1 MPPSVLLRR
10 HYRTIVVILTG
21 ALAAAVSVLLGPGMS
36 PIDGLVY
43 DFSLTL
49 TSKRP
54 GTAAEPVAIVALD
67 SESLAAPELA
77 ATPRALFAPVWAKL
91 VDGLAKSDV
100 KAIGFDIIFA
110 YSANRFS
117 GVDAAHDQPFLAA
130 LHEARERVVLART
143 AKLAPAFPFI
153 AAIFD
158 PATDSGKRDP
168 AGLAYVELSPD
179 ADGVQR
185 RVAAALRTTDGA
197 TLPGMATA
205 LLARAKGPPMPA
217 EVLLAPS
224 RPLEAMPTYRL
235 IDVLRCLDADP
246 RAVRQTFAGKI
257 VLVGTTL
264 SDEDRKR
271 TPDRFMPPPSAGDAS
286 GGGCHLVRAGGSDWS
301 SRTVPGVFAHAAAV
315 EQVLTGNLVRP
326 LSVSAGA
333 IVAASYGV
341 AGAVMGFA
349 FTPWIAAA
357 AATLLALGLFAA
369 ALVALPL
376 GFWIPLVVPA
386 GAGASG
392 MILAYLA
399 RFVVEE
405 RRRRRVQ
412 RAFNHYLAPSI
423 VSRLA
428 DSDSELRLGGERREV
443 TVMFADLSGFTA
455 LSGRL
460 GPEELTSLTN
470 AYLGLLVREVEVT
483 NGYVDKFI
491 GDAVMAVWGA
501 PPADPDHAAHAAQ
514 AALAGF
520 AAVNAAKAEADAK
533 GLPSYSVKMG
543 LNSGPAV
550 IGNVGAPGRYNY
562 TAIGETV
569 NVAAR
574 LESVPNDYSCRI
586 VVGPATAAAIADRYV
601 VCELDWV
608 QVKGKAEPIAI
619 YDLLAARTGED
630 QAECRY
636 SLDYAAALALYR
648 QGDFAAA
655 EATWRALDYPHPTS
669 EPATPPVVMAMRCAE
684 LKAAPPAKWD
694 GIFVKATK

>member
-1 MPPSVLLRR
+1 MPLLGLLRR
-10 HYRTIVVILTG
+10 RYRTIVVIFAG
-21 ALAAAVSVLLGPGMS
+21 ALAAAGSVLLGHGMS
-36 PIDGLVY
+36 PLDGLLY

-54 GTAAEPVAIVALD
+54 GTAGEPVAIVALD
-67 SESLAAPELA
+67 AESLAAPELA

-130 LHEARERVVLART
+130 LHEARDRVVLART
-143 AKLAPAFPFI
+143 AKLAPAFPFV
-153 AAIFD
+153 AAVFD
-158 PATDSGKRDP
+158 PAADSGKRDP

-185 RVAAALRTTDGA
+185 RVAAALRTTDGK
-197 TLPGMATA
+197 TLPGMAAA
-205 LLARAKGPPMPA
+205 LLARGKGPPMPA

-246 RAVRQTFAGKI
+246 QAVRQTFAGKI

-264 SDEDRKR
+264 PDEDRKR
-271 TPDRFMPPPSAGDAS
+271 TPDRFMAPPSAADAS
-286 GGGCHLVRAGGSDWS
+286 GSGCHLARTGSSDWS
-301 SRTVPGVFAHAAAV
+301 SRTAPGVFAHAAAV

-326 LSVSAGA
+326 LSVSTSAT
-333 IVAASYGV
+333 VAASYGV
-341 AGAVMGFA
+341 AGAVAGFVL
-349 FTPWIAAA
+349 TPWVAAA
-357 AATLLALGLFAA
+357 VAVLLGFGLFAA

-386 GAGASG
+386 GAGAGG

-470 AYLGLLVREVEVT
+470 AYLGLLVKEVEAT

-501 PPADPDHAAHAAQ
+501 PLADRDHAMHAAHAA
-514 AALAGF
+514 LAGL
-520 AAVNAAKAEADAK
+520 AAVNAAKAEADAD

-574 LESVPNDYSCRI
+574 LEGIPHDYNCAI
-586 VVGPATAAAIADRYV
+586 AIGPATAAAIADRYV

-636 SLDYAAALALYR
+636 SGDYAAALALYR
-648 QGDFAAA
+648 YGDFAAA
-655 EATWRALDYPHPTS
+655 ESAWRTIRYPRHTS
-669 EPATPPVVMAMRCAE
+669 EPATPPQIMAARCAA
-684 LKAAPPAKWD
+684 LKTAAPENWD
-694 GIFVKATK
+694 GVFVKTTK

>member
-1 MPPSVLLRR
+1 VRR
-10 HYRTIVVILTG
+10 HYRIVVVILAG
-21 ALAAAVSVLLGPGMS
+21 VLAASGSVLLGAAMTPV
-36 PIDGLVY
+36 DGLLY

-49 TSKRP
+49 TAKRP
-54 GTAAEPVAIVALD
+54 GTAGEPVAVVALD
-67 SESLAAPELA
+67 AESLTAPELA

-117 GVDAAHDQPFLAA
+117 GVDAAHDQSFLAA
-130 LHEARERVVLART
+130 VHEARDRVVLART

-153 AAIFD
+153 AAVFD
-158 PATDSGKRDP
+158 PAADSGKRDP
-168 AGLAYVELSPD
+168 GGLAYVELSPD
-179 ADGVQR
+179 SDGVQR
-185 RVAAALRTTDGA
+185 RVAAALKTADGA
-197 TLPGMATA
+197 SLPSMAAA
-205 LLARAKGPPMPA
+205 LLARAKGPPMPG

-224 RPLEAMPTYRL
+224 RPLEAMATYRL

-246 RAVRQTFAGKI
+246 QAVRRVFAGKI

-264 SDEDRKR
+264 PDEDRKR
-271 TPDRFMPPPSAGDAS
+271 TPDRFMRPPLAGADR
-286 GGGCHLVRAGGSDWS
+286 GGGCSLDRAAASDWS

-315 EQVLTGNLVRP
+315 EQVLTGNLVSP
-326 LSVSAGA
+326 LSTGASAVVAGFYGLAGA
-333 IVAASYGV
+333 
-341 AGAVMGFA
+341 AVGIA
-349 FTPWIAAA
+349 FTPWVAAV
-357 AATLLALGLFAA
+357 ATVLLGLGLFAV

-376 GFWIPLVVPA
+376 GFWIPLALPA
-386 GAGASG
+386 GAGVGG

-470 AYLGLLVREVEVT
+470 AYLGLLVKEVEAT

-501 PPADPDHAAHAAQ
+501 PLADADHALHAAQ
-514 AALAGF
+514 AALAGL
-520 AAVNAAKAEADAK
+520 AAVNRAKAEADAK
-533 GLPSYSVKMG
+533 GLPGYSVKMG

-550 IGNVGAPGRYNY
+550 IGNVGAPARYNY

-574 LESVPNDYSCRI
+574 LEGMPHDYSCPI
-586 VVGPATAAAIADRYV
+586 VIGPATAAAIADHYV

-608 QVKGKAEPIAI
+608 QVKGKAEAIAV
-619 YDLLAARTGED
+619 YDLLAARIGDD

-636 SLDYAAALALYR
+636 SRDYAAALSLYR
-648 QGDFAAA
+648 HGDFAAA
-655 EATWRALDYPHPTS
+655 ETAWSVIRYPRLVS
-669 EPATPPVVMAMRCAE
+669 EPSTPPTIMAARCAE
-684 LKAAPPAKWD
+684 LRSEPPQHWS
-694 GIFVKATK
+694 GVFVKASK

>member
-1 MPPSVLLRR
+1 MPGPVILRR
-10 HYRTIVVILTG
+10 QYRTILVILAG
-21 ALAAAVSVLLGPGMS
+21 ALAAAASVLLGPGMS
-36 PIDGLVY
+36 PIDGLLY

-49 TSKRP
+49 TSKRA
-54 GTAAEPVAIVALD
+54 GTAGEPVVIVALD
-67 SESLAAPELA
+67 AESLAAPELA

-91 VDGLAKSDV
+91 VGGLAKSDV

-130 LHEARERVVLART
+130 LHEARDRVVLART

-153 AAIFD
+153 AAVFD
-158 PATDSGKRDP
+158 PATDGGKRDP

-185 RVAAALRTTDGA
+185 RVASALRTTGGK
-197 TLPGMATA
+197 TLPGMAAA

-217 EVLLAPS
+217 ELLLAPS
-224 RPLEAMPTYRL
+224 GPLEAMPTYRL
-235 IDVLRCLDADP
+235 IDVLRCLDTDP
-246 RAVRQTFAGKI
+246 QAVRQTFAGKI

-264 SDEDRKR
+264 PDEDRKR
-271 TPDRFMPPPSAGDAS
+271 TPDRFMPPPPAAAAGGS
-286 GGGCHLVRAGGSDWS
+286 GCHLVRAGSSDWS

-326 LSVSAGA
+326 LSVGASAT
-333 IVAASYGV
+333 VAASYGV
-341 AGAVMGFA
+341 AGAVAGFA

-357 AATLLALGLFAA
+357 AAALLGLGLFAA
-369 ALVALPL
+369 AVAALPL
-376 GFWIPLVVPA
+376 GFWIPVVVPA
-386 GAGASG
+386 GAGAGG

-470 AYLGLLVREVEVT
+470 AYLGLLVKEVEAT

-514 AALAGF
+514 AALAGL

-574 LESVPNDYSCRI
+574 LEGIPHDYNCAI
-586 VVGPATAAAIADRYV
+586 VIGPATAAAIADRYV
-601 VCELDWV
+601 VCEVDWV

-619 YDLLAARTGED
+619 FDLLAARTGED

-636 SLDYAAALALYR
+636 SHDYAAALALYR
-648 QGDFAAA
+648 DGDFAAA
-655 EATWRALDYPHPTS
+655 EGAWRAIRYPRRTS
-669 EPATPPVVMAMRCAE
+669 EPATPPEIMAARCAA
-684 LKAAPPAKWD
+684 LKALAPEGWD
-694 GIFVKATK
+694 GVFVKTTK